1 MSRELEIDIGVQM
14 NLSTFFL
21 MHFISIKKRPE
32 LIQQSVNICQI
43 CLCVT
48 RFPALSQWV

>member
-32 LIQQSVNICQI
+32 LIQQSVNICSD
-43 CLCVT
+43 LCVT